1 MIYGGEM
8 QPGWHRIMIIGCGG
22 TGKSTLAIE
31 LGKILGMEVIHLDL
45 LFWKPGWIETDKP
58 AWIKINEDISTKERW
73 IIDGNYCSTMDIRLM
88 KADTVLF
95 LDLPRRICLW
105 QVLKRRI
112 LFNNKKR
119 PDISEGCP
127 ESISWDFIKWI
138 WYFPKDTRP
147 QILKKL
153 NACQDNKKII
163 ILSSNKDIKS
173 FLKKM
178 RVEVR

>member
-1 MIYGGEM
+1 MRS
-8 QPGWHRIMIIGCGG
+8 GWRRIMIIGCGG
-22 TGKSTLAIE
+22 AGKSSLAIE
-31 LGKILGMEVIHLDL
+31 LGKILGIEVIHLDF

-58 AWIKINEDISTKERW
+58 AWVKINEHISSKERW

-127 ESISWDFIKWI
+127 ESLSWDFIKWI
-138 WYFPKDTRP
+138 WDFPKDTRP
-147 QILKKL
+147 QILEKL
-153 NACQDNKKII
+153 NAFQDKKDII
-163 ILSSNKDIKS
+163 ILRSNKNIRS

-178 RVEVR
+178 RDEMKRT